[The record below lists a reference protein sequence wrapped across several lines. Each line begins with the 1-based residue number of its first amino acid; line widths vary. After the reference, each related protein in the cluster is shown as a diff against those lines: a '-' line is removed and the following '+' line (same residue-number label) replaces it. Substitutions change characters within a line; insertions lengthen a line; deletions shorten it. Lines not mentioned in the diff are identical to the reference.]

1 MRNIFLGCIILGWL
15 SGSLFA
21 QNDRVAEDYI
31 IGEEDVLA
39 VSVWREP
46 DLSVPEMV
54 VRHDGKISVPLINDI
69 VASGKTT
76 SQLKET
82 ITEKLREF
90 VEDPHVSVIIIRGY
104 SNNVTV
110 VGQVN
115 KPQLYALGS
124 PTTVLDI
131 LSRAGGL
138 TGLAKEKNIQIL
150 RIENGMTIKFP
161 FNYKNVI
168 RGKDLYQ
175 NILLKAGDTILVP

>member
-1 MRNIFLGCIILGWL
+1 MRNIFLGCIIWGWL
-15 SGSLFA
+15 SGSLLA
-21 QNDRVAEDYI
+21 QDPYAAEDYV

-46 DLSVPEMV
+46 DLSVPELV
-54 VRHDGKISVPLINDI
+54 VRHDGKISLPLVNDI
-69 VASGKTT
+69 MASGKTPG
-76 SQLKET
+76 QLKDD
-82 ITEKLREF
+82 ITEKLKEF

-115 KPQLYALGS
+115 KPQLYALGA

-138 TGLAKEKNIQIL
+138 TGLAKEKKIQIL
-150 RIENGMTIKFP
+150 RNENGVIIKFP

-168 RGKDLYQ
+168 RGKSLHQ
-175 NILLKAGDTILVP
+175 NILLKAGDTIVVP